1 MEQLLK
7 QSAIFLNENKRVFTI
22 MGIFML
28 FYIFF
33 PEIVDAQGGIKITSL
48 SEIESKAKEG
58 SDTALNIAKYVTA
71 TVMGI
76 ALVFVAYALAT
87 NNPHGKDYLIGWI
100 VALVV
105 ILVAFM
111 VI

>member
-1 MEQLLK
+1 MEQLLQ
-7 QSAIFLNENKRVFTI
+7 QSAFLLKENKRVFMI
-22 MGIFML
+22 MGIFMF

-33 PEIVDAQGGIKITSL
+33 PEIIDAQGGIKITDL
-48 SEIESKAKEG
+48 SEIEAKAKEG
-58 SDTALNIAKYVTA
+58 SDTALSIAKYVTA
-71 TVMGI
+71 AVMGI
-76 ALVFVAYALAT
+76 ALVFVAYALAS